1 MRRTKTEMQEYLQR
15 FIGTIPLIIAPR
27 NPYPHKCRPI
37 FVESEIDLEYG
48 LYQIQNIQP
57 NKQYK
62 IIAGFKKAKL
72 EDFIHFDWLMG
83 GGGIPKLFNKRLVEK
98 MQNICPND
106 FIALP
111 VILINL
117 SDKIAPYENK
127 DFYVVNA
134 LNTIDAI
141 DREKSVIDYAYE
153 GDKGR
158 VIKRVYKEDPWQ
170 GHLIAFDDS
179 IYSMIYHPKLAKE
192 LYPSK
197 QFQFLTPEEDSY
209 WHNWREPDHEQ
220 NPKWQERRWRKFK

>member
-15 FIGTIPLIIAPR
+15 FIGTIPLVIAPR
-27 NPYPHKCRPI
+27 NPYPHKCRPDLI
-37 FVESEIDLEYG
+37 KSEIDLEYG
-48 LYQIQNIQP
+48 QYQIQNVQS

-72 EDFIHFDWLMG
+72 GDFIHLDLLWG
-83 GGGIPKLFNKRLVEK
+83 GYELPKLFNKRLVEK

-111 VILINL
+111 VTLINV
-117 SDKIAPYENK
+117 SDKVAPYENK

-141 DREKSVIDYAYE
+141 DREKSVIDIYPSGRE
-153 GDKGR
+153 R

-170 GHLIAFDDS
+170 GHLIAFDTS
-179 IYSMIYHPKLAKE
+179 IYNSMIYHPKLAKE

>member
-1 MRRTKTEMQEYLQR
+1 MRRTKEQLQEYLQR
-15 FIGTIPLIIAPR
+15 FAGTVPLVIYPNGR
-27 NPYPHKCRPI
+27 YPHKCRPI
-37 FVESEIDLEYG
+37 FVESEINLRRG

-83 GGGIPKLFNKRLVEK
+83 GGGIPDLFNKRLIEK
-98 MQNICPND
+98 IQNICPND

-111 VILINL
+111 VILVNS
-117 SDKIAPYENK
+117 SDKVAPYENK

-141 DREKSVIDYAYE
+141 DREKSVIDIYPSGRE
-153 GDKGR
+153 R

-170 GHLIAFDDS
+170 GHLIAFDTS
-179 IYSMIYHPKLAKE
+179 IIGMIYHPKLAKE